1 MESNALLLDINA
13 EHKGVFLRNGE
24 YASISSIEPQDIL
37 DLIKS
42 IAKDPSA
49 TLTECTAENDIVD
62 LIDKT
67 IYKKLYDKL
76 SDLQTNRSQYLGDI
90 DDEFEEFKRKM
101 GIDA

>member
-1 MESNALLLDINA
+1 MESKMPILEINV

-37 DLIKS
+37 NLIKL
-42 IAKDPSA
+42 IARDPSA

-62 LIDKT
+62 LIDRT
-67 IYKKLYDKL
+67 IYKKLYEKL
-76 SDLQTNRSQYLGDI
+76 SDLQTNRSQYLEEI
-90 DDEFEEFKRKM
+90 NSEYEEFKRKM